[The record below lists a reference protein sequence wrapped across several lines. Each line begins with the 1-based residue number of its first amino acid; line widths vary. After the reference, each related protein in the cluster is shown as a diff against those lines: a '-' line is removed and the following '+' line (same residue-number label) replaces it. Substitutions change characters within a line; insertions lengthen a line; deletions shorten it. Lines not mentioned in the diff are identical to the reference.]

1 MYRKRGWMDQLNG
14 EGWGGFRSPQSESDE
29 WRKRRNSFLMDL
41 CLQAALYQ
49 KEVIHT
55 TVERLIS
62 CVCVE
67 EGEFLLN
74 LFSHVKNYE
83 TQTGRNVLPAL
94 QPVYQ
99 SAPVVW
105 IINLSER
112 KSSLF
117 LEVLKLQ
124 TVKKPVELTGWSDE
138 ESEVRSFL
146 QCLPYIS
153 QLRFRSPQ
161 SESDEWRKRRN
172 SFLMDLCLQAALYQK
187 EDIHTT
193 AKKLMLCVSAEKG
206 EFLLN
211 LFSHVKNYETQT
223 GRNVLPA
230 LQPVYQSA
238 PTVWIINLSERKSS
252 LYLEVLKLQT
262 VKKPV
267 VLTGWSDEES
277 EVRSFLQCLPY
288 ISQLRFRSPQSESDE
303 WRKRWNSFLM
313 DLCLQAAL
321 YQKEVTHTT
330 VERLMSCVC
339 VEEGEFLLD
348 LFSHVKN
355 YETQTG
361 RNVLPALQP
370 VYQSAPV
377 VWIINLSERKSSLFL
392 EVLKLQ
398 TEKTPV
404 VLTGWS
410 DEESEVRSFLQ
421 CLPYISQ
428 LR

>member
-1 MYRKRGWMDQLNG
+1 MW
-14 EGWGGFRSPQSESDE
+14 EESLSSIH
-29 WRKRRNSFLMDL
+29 RCSVNSSSK
-41 CLQAALYQ
+41 Q
-49 KEVIHT
+49 
-55 TVERLIS
+55 R
-62 CVCVE
+62 
-67 EGEFLLN
+67 EFLLN
-74 LFSHVKNYE
+74 LFSHVKHYE

-99 SAPVVW
+99 SAPAEW

-124 TVKKPVELTGWSDE
+124 RVKKPVELTGWSDE

-193 AKKLMLCVSAEKG
+193 VERLMSCACAKKG

-211 LFSHVKNYETQT
+211 IYSSFHSSK
-223 GRNVLPA
+223 
-230 LQPVYQSA
+230 QS
-238 PTVWIINLSERKSS
+238 
-252 LYLEVLKLQT
+252 
-262 VKKPV
+262 
-267 VLTGWSDEES
+267 D
-277 EVRSFLQCLPY
+277 
-288 ISQLRFRSPQSESDE
+288 
-303 WRKRWNSFLM
+303 
-313 DLCLQAAL
+313 
-321 YQKEVTHTT
+321 
-330 VERLMSCVC
+330 
-339 VEEGEFLLD
+339 FLLD

-370 VYQSAPV
+370 VYQSAPAE
-377 VWIINLSERKSSLFL
+377 WIINLSERKSSLFL

-398 TEKTPV
+398 RVKKPV
-404 VLTGWS
+404 ELIGWS